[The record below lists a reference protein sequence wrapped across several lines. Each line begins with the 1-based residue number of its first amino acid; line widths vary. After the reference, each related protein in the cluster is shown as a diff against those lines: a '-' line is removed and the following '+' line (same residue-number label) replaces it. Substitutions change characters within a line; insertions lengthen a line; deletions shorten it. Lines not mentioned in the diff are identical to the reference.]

1 MHFSPELLVFL
12 CWATF
17 FSLCTTALIQL
28 IYTIFVHG
36 SILRNRKHSPEYF
49 YPKVSIIIAAR
60 NESENLLNNL
70 PAILEQDYP
79 HFEVIVVNHQSIDDS
94 KFILHTLKERYSN
107 LRVIEMERNAHQKIG
122 KKLPLSIGIK
132 GARYDHFLFTDAD
145 CVPTSNQ
152 WLQKMANQFSDK
164 KEIVLG
170 YGPYLKQKGLLNAI
184 IRYDTA
190 WIGMNYLGSAK
201 SGIPYMGVGRNLGYT
216 KNIYNAVDGF
226 RSHYSVVSGDDDL
239 FVQEAAKNNNYSIC
253 IDPDTFCYS
262 EPKKTWDEW
271 VIQKSRHFSTSKHYK
286 VFKKWM
292 LGIYPMSLL
301 ILLISFVTLLFNEQ
315 LRWWGLSI
323 FTFVVAVKWI
333 VQGKVYLKL
342 KEKSFIPFL
351 PFVEIGYFLLLPYLF
366 YSVDGKR
373 KGRWK

>member
-1 MHFSPELLVFL
+1 MHFSPELLGILIWITFITL
-12 CWATF
+12 C
-17 FSLCTTALIQL
+17 STALIQL
-28 IYTIFVHG
+28 VFSILVHG
-36 SILRNRKHSPEYF
+36 SILRKTKTPEKNF
-49 YPKVSIIIAAR
+49 YPPVSIIIAAR

-70 PAILEQDYP
+70 PSILEQDYP
-79 HFEVIVVNHQSIDDS
+79 QFEVIVVNHQSIDDS
-94 KFILHTLKERYSN
+94 KFILHTLKQRYSN
-107 LRVIEMERNAHQKIG
+107 LKVTEMERNAHQKVG

-132 GARYDHFLFTDAD
+132 GASNDYLLFTDAD
-145 CVPTSNQ
+145 CMPTSNQ
-152 WLQKMANQFSDK
+152 WLKKMANQFSDK

-170 YGPYLKQKGLLNAI
+170 YGPYQKQKGLLNAI

-201 SGIPYMGVGRNLGYT
+201 FGIPYMGVGRNLAYT
-216 KNIYNAVDGF
+216 KNIYDQVDGF

-239 FVQEAAKNNNYSIC
+239 FIQDAAKKKNYSIC

-262 EPKKTWDEW
+262 APKQTWEDW
-271 VIQKSRHFSTSKHYK
+271 VIQKSRHYTTSKHYK

-292 LGIYPMSLL
+292 LGIYPLTLL
-301 ILLISFVTLLFNEQ
+301 LLLVSFVTLLFNEQ
-315 LRWWGLSI
+315 FRWWSLGI
-323 FTFVVAVKWI
+323 FAFVVVVKWI
-333 VQGKVYLKL
+333 VQGNVYLKL